1 MDFKYPTW
9 DGDWNK
15 WTDYQLRVELRADG
29 LKEDDQKL
37 LGPRLASNLTGKA
50 FDSLA
55 EIDREKLRQ
64 PDGWQYFLRFL
75 EKTQGREKVDLLG
88 DAFNEFFVRKEVYR
102 KDGEEFSEYEP
113 RFRSLTRRL
122 EKALKESG
130 SEGKLPTEVLGW
142 FLLNCYMRM
151 DPSDIANVRGRSES
165 YKLEHVVASLQKMWS
180 GGGLA
185 AKDQEMRRRQK
196 DGGQALLVDEP
207 SRPDE
212 GEVYQNVDED
222 VMESHAATNDEELE
236 ELATWY
242 QEAYVAL
249 VDEPDDTE
257 ILANF
262 KDARRALDQ
271 ARTARGFYPVR
282 HTDSQK
288 GRGKSQG
295 KGNDNRDNEY
305 ANKTCIRCGKRGHIA
320 RICPQ
325 RAQSDGK
332 GQSGK
337 GSGKVGF
344 VGVQWQEPTAEN
356 ACDKGD
362 ECAQVWA
369 STGHENQLRGK
380 AVLDSGAS
388 DNVIGVN
395 TLQDLADMYE
405 DLCLN
410 TEDEFE
416 IDRNIHKSF
425 VYGGDHSSKA
435 LALAHLNLGV
445 LGNEMMVDVHVV
457 EGSTPLLLSAKF
469 LYDSRATI
477 DFRKGT
483 AVFEGINHEAYQL
496 ERSPGNHL
504 LLPVTVFGG
513 RRGLMRSTEMGPP
526 AVPVLSAPESD
537 PDPKGDEPKL

>member
-1 MDFKYPTW
+1 
-9 DGDWNK
+9 
-15 WTDYQLRVELRADG
+15 
-29 LKEDDQKL
+29 
-37 LGPRLASNLTGKA
+37 
-50 FDSLA
+50 
-55 EIDREKLRQ
+55 
-64 PDGWQYFLRFL
+64 
-75 EKTQGREKVDLLG
+75 
-88 DAFNEFFVRKEVYR
+88 
-102 KDGEEFSEYEP
+102 
-113 RFRSLTRRL
+113 
-122 EKALKESG
+122 
-130 SEGKLPTEVLGW
+130 
-142 FLLNCYMRM
+142 
-151 DPSDIANVRGRSES
+151 
-165 YKLEHVVASLQKMWS
+165 
-180 GGGLA
+180 
-185 AKDQEMRRRQK
+185 MRRRRK

-282 HTDSQK
+282 HPDSQK

-295 KGNDNRDNEY
+295 KGNYNRDNEY

-369 STGHENQLRGK
+369 TTGHENQLRGK

-405 DLCLN
+405 ELGLN

-425 VYGGDHSSKA
+425 VYGGDQSSKA

-457 EGSTPLLLSAKF
+457 EGSTLQYTFAAQCKVPL
-469 LYDSRATI
+469 
-477 DFRKGT
+477 
-483 AVFEGINHEAYQL
+483 
-496 ERSPGNHL
+496 
-504 LLPVTVFGG
+504 
-513 RRGLMRSTEMGPP
+513 
-526 AVPVLSAPESD
+526 
-537 PDPKGDEPKL
+537 